1 MKNLFLPLV
10 LYAYCC
16 GPAAAQSQEAS
27 VMSVAGANM
36 QAAGVQLDWSVG
48 EVSVEAYENPRA
60 HQALLEGFHRSYL
73 FAIASAKIA
82 DPLAVI
88 HVYPNPFKQWVRVAM
103 PAPNP
108 NAQLEVFTMN
118 GIKLLSRKINP
129 EGGHAD
135 IDLSGLSPGSYLL
148 SFVNLAT
155 GERKSQLIQKLN

>member
-1 MKNLFLPLV
+1 MKNLLLPLV

-48 EVSVEAYENPRA
+48 EVSVEAYESPKA

-73 FAIASAKIA
+73 SIIASAKIA

-88 HVYPNPFKQWVRVAM
+88 HVYPNPFQKLVTVAM

-108 NAQLEVFTMN
+108 NTQWEVFTMN
-118 GIKLLSRKINP
+118 GRKLLSRKMIL
-129 EGGHAD
+129 EGGQAH

-148 SFVNLAT
+148 SLVNLAT